1 MILKLYQF
9 LILVRKMKYKNYDTL
24 NALIEIINSNNR
36 KMINAIF
43 FTLEESKRDFDDYEK
58 NFFKL
63 IINLFN
69 PENLKDKFV
78 VLYQPNNESNTPDNV
93 QNCQEILKN
102 FMKVEYNVYLS
113 NENYDLYSNLNPRY
127 IPLNNNIIF
136 QKEQNL
142 DFLDKN
148 MQI

>member
-1 MILKLYQF
+1 
-9 LILVRKMKYKNYDTL
+9 
-24 NALIEIINSNNR
+24 
-36 KMINAIF
+36 
-43 FTLEESKRDFDDYEK
+43 
-58 NFFKL
+58 
-63 IINLFN
+63 
-69 PENLKDKFV
+69 
-78 VLYQPNNESNTPDNV
+78 
-93 QNCQEILKN
+93 
-102 FMKVEYNVYLS
+102 MKVEYNDYLS